1 MCCDK
6 SGFILH
12 KVQQEKGIIL
22 KSPLRIEEIDRIV
35 LVFVDD
41 NNMYTN
47 GLDCQQKM

>member
-22 KSPLRIEEIDRIV
+22 KSPLRTEEIDRTV
-35 LVFVDD
+35 LAFVDD
-41 NNMYTN
+41 NNIYAN
-47 GLDCQQKM
+47 RLDC